1 MQLGSADGTSWF
13 KLTLPCKGRP
23 PKLFVSPLMHSW
35 CYAMIWHSLLPNLA
49 REGRLSCGC
58 AVVECG
64 LWDVY
69 CIYVRLLVVYCW
81 WSMSSVWCDSW
92 PDWRCAVRNVLV
104 SATTDQPDCGAA
116 APAPAGVLNSCNVV
130 DRSSM
135 NGPLLCNLSSARKK
149 DSVSGKRCC
158 KGERSLSG
166 IHESDLVFVLVLQL
180 YSSTVL
186 KYLQ

>member
-1 MQLGSADGTSWF
+1 MRWSDTACYQIWRARGDWVAAALLWSVDYETCTVYTS
-13 KLTLPCKGRP
+13 
-23 PKLFVSPLMHSW
+23 
-35 CYAMIWHSLLPNLA
+35 
-49 REGRLSCGC
+49 
-58 AVVECG
+58 
-64 LWDVY
+64 D
-69 CIYVRLLVVYCW
+69 CW

-92 PDWRCAVRNVLV
+92 PDWRCAVRSVLV

-135 NGPLLCNLSSARKK
+135 NGPLLCNLSSVRKK

-166 IHESDLVFVLVLQL
+166 IHESDLIGICTCTGVVFEYSFEVLAVISDNKSKLTDDA
-180 YSSTVL
+180 SAFV
-186 KYLQ
+186 